1 MILVTI
7 EYPAT
12 GIEVFLSESQD
23 YWVVD
28 RNEDEVEILSRN
40 GELNQDTES
49 QWRTESRLLSRN
61 GEQGRGLQIY

>member
-7 EYPAT
+7 EYPGT
-12 GIEVFLSESQD
+12 GIEVFLGESQD

-40 GELNQDTES
+40 GELRS
-49 QWRTESRLLSRN
+49 K
-61 GEQGRGLQIY
+61 Y